1 VTKLPLFPLRLVLF
15 PDGRLDVRVFEKRY
29 MDMIS
34 ACLKTN
40 SSFGVCLIKQGVEV
54 GPAAEP
60 HAVGT
65 LAEVVHC
72 DMGQPGILKVCA
84 RGGARFR
91 IRTTEVRKDQLLVGD
106 VDVLPEHGAPIPG
119 HHSRLAQALRQLL
132 AQAGSE
138 SHFSPPRWD
147 DAGWVGSR
155 LAELLPLPVSLKQAL
170 LEMDEPAAR
179 LDVLAEFLLD
189 ASGAP
194 NP

>member
-15 PDGRLDVRVFEKRY
+15 PQGRLDVRVFEQRY
-29 MDMIS
+29 TDMIS

-72 DMGQPGILKVCA
+72 DLGQPGILKVCA

-106 VDVLPEHGAPIPG
+106 VNELPEHATPVPG
-119 HHSRLAQALRQLL
+119 RHRRLARALRQLL
-132 AQAGSE
+132 AQAGPE

-147 DAGWVGSR
+147 DASWVGSR

-170 LEMDEPAAR
+170 LEMDEPVAR
-179 LDVLAEFLLD
+179 LDVLAEFLLG